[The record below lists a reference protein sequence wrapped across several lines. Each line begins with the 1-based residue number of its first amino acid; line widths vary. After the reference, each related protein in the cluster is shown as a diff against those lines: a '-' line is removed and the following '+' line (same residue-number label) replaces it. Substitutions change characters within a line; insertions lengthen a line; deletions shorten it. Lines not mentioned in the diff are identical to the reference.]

1 MILDITTHPNEI
13 LRAENKKISQK
24 ELKTDEFKRFV
35 FDMAETMRKK
45 DGIGLAAPQVGKNI
59 KMCVIN
65 TEKGDL
71 ILINPKIIRKSFR
84 KETDEEGCL
93 SIPGVFGKVK
103 RSKKIKVN
111 ALNSKG
117 DKISFS
123 ASGLFARVIQHEVD
137 HLHGVLFIDKAIE
150 ITKGEL
156 EK

>member
-1 MILDITTHPNEI
+1 MILDIITHPNEI
-13 LRAENKKISQK
+13 LRAENEEISQ
-24 ELKTDEFKRFV
+24 EQLKTDEFKRFV

-59 KMCVIN
+59 RMCVIN

-71 ILINPKIIRKSFR
+71 VLINPKITGKSFR
-84 KETDEEGCL
+84 KDIDEEGCL
-93 SIPGVFGKVK
+93 SIPGVFGTVK

-111 ALNSKG
+111 ALNQKG
-117 DKISFS
+117 DKINFT

-137 HLHGVLFIDKAIE
+137 HLRGVLFIDKVVE
-150 ITKGEL
+150 IKK